1 LVVDAKEAVVEAV
14 VTVAVVIPTT
24 GRRHTLVRA
33 LESARGQSCHVD
45 ETIIVVDG
53 QNDGLAEASIQPLR
67 SNERVVRTGGNL
79 GGAYARNLGVRH
91 ALSDYVCFLDDD
103 DWWTTDKV
111 ALQLAHMRAS
121 ARTWA
126 FTYAIFHHRNGRER
140 ILPRYVKPSTDS
152 YSSHLVTRSGILH
165 GDGYM
170 QTSTLMVDRS
180 LMLRVGW
187 DESLGKH
194 QDWDLVIRL
203 AREAGDPACVPYP
216 LVHVEQQ
223 ARGTSI
229 SSVSAWQQSVD
240 FLKRHAGDMSRRAV
254 ADFAW
259 SHIIR
264 SALAERSFTGLVSG
278 LRLSARGRPHGAA
291 FLIGCAGIR
300 EHTSARRDRIS

>member
-1 LVVDAKEAVVEAV
+1 VVDAKEAAGEAV

-24 GRRHTLVRA
+24 GRRDTLVRA
-33 LESARGQSCHVD
+33 LESVRGQSCQVD
-45 ETIIVVDG
+45 ETIVVVDG
-53 QNDGLAEASIQPLR
+53 QNDGLAKVSIPPLR
-67 SNERVVRTGGNL
+67 SNERVVRVGGNR

-91 ALSDYVCFLDDD
+91 ASSDYVCFLDDD
-103 DWWTTDKV
+103 DWWATDKV

-121 ARTWA
+121 GRTWA
-126 FTYAIFHHRNGRER
+126 FTYVVFHHRNGRDR

-152 YSSHLVTRSGILH
+152 YSSHLITRSGILH

-187 DESLGKH
+187 DESLRKH

-216 LVHVEQQ
+216 VVHVEQQ
-223 ARGTSI
+223 AWGTSI
-229 SSVSAWQQSVD
+229 SSEPAWQQSAD
-240 FLKRHAGDMSRRAV
+240 FLQRHASDMSRRAV

-259 SHIIR
+259 THIIR
-264 SALAERSFTGLVSG
+264 SALAERSFIGLVSG
-278 LRLSARGRPHGAA
+278 LKLSAWGRPHGAA
-291 FLIGCAGIR
+291 FLIGCAGVR
-300 EHTSARRDRIS
+300 EHTPARRARIS